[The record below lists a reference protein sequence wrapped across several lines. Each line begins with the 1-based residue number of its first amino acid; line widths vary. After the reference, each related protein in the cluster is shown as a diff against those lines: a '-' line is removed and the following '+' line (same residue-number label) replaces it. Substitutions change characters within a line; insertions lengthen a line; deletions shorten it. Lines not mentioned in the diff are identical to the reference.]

1 MEKYHLDQEH
11 AVQISNSTTCS
22 CLFLYF
28 ATLSLTLY
36 RDLLA
41 TTLDVVASFPLSHFH
56 FQLPGGVGL

>member
-1 MEKYHLDQEH
+1 MEKEH
-11 AVQISNSTTCS
+11 AVQISNSTTFS

-28 ATLSLTLY
+28 DTLSVTLY
-36 RDLLA
+36 GDLLA